1 MRHEEA
7 AFDGPG
13 RTWSLRREWSR
24 AFAIV
29 LVLLLVSSI
38 GTFACV
44 RQLVGQLSST
54 AHRLDRQSTVVAS
67 LRSQLNASEDQG
79 HALLAGAPVNPA
91 AFVEQQHEISR
102 QFLAAPRVFPEGTE
116 TTAVLAASARS
127 WQAALTS
134 VGLWGDA
141 VPTAKGDAA
150 IGLQAELGTGVDK
163 ARKLLDGV
171 QEPSLVAMRK
181 GLTDEAALERL
192 LVAGMAAFF
201 ALAVVVT
208 GYFRRRMTR
217 DLLRP
222 VAALHEGVLMLRAG
236 EYDHRIDVARR
247 DELGE
252 LADAFNGMAAA
263 LSDSHVAL
271 TLRAT
276 RDSLTGLPN
285 RGSLLDRLTASF
297 SAGSE
302 RRSRQESVLFIDIDD
317 FKDVNDSV
325 GHEGGDALLVQLSSR
340 LNDCVRPHDLVARLG
355 GDEFAIV
362 VVEGEGGS
370 TAVEVAERVLAA
382 LREPFTVGGRRLL
395 VSVSIGVAQ
404 RSAQTGDAA
413 ELLRR
418 ADFAMYMAKGAGK
431 GRFQVFD
438 VEMHDN
444 MVNHATPEATLTVR

>member
-1 MRHEEA
+1 VSHQQV

-29 LVLLLVSSI
+29 LVLLLVGSL

-44 RQLVGQLSST
+44 RQLVGHLSGT
-54 AHRLDRQSTVVAS
+54 AHRLDRQSTAVAS
-67 LRSQLNASEDQG
+67 LRSALNESEDG
-79 HALLAGAPVNPA
+79 GDALLAGAPVDPA
-91 AFVEQQHEISR
+91 AFIEQQNATTR
-102 QFLAAPRVFPEGTE
+102 AFLAAAQVFPEGPE
-116 TTAVLAASARS
+116 TTGVLVASARS
-127 WQAALTS
+127 WKAALTS

-141 VPTAKGDAA
+141 VPTAKGGAA
-150 IGLQAELGTGVDK
+150 IGLQATLGTDVDK
-163 ARKLLDGV
+163 ARTLLDGV
-171 QEPSLVAMRK
+171 QKPSLAAMRK
-181 GLTDEAALERL
+181 GLADEAALEHVL
-192 LVAGMAAFF
+192 AAAMAAFF
-201 ALAVVVT
+201 VLAVVVT
-208 GYFRRRMTR
+208 GYFRRRMAR

-222 VAALHEGVLMLRAG
+222 VAAMHEGVLKLQAG
-236 EYDHRIDVARR
+236 EYDHRIEVARH

-252 LADAFNGMAAA
+252 LAEAFNDMAGA

-285 RGSLLDRLTASF
+285 RGSLLDRLSASF

-302 RRSRQESVLFIDIDD
+302 RRARQESVLFIDIDD

-340 LNDCVRPHDLVARLG
+340 LSDCVRPHDLVARLG

-362 VVEGEGGS
+362 VVEGDGGS
-370 TAVEVAERVLAA
+370 TAIEVAERVLAV

-404 RSAQTGDAA
+404 RSAQTADAA

-431 GRFQVFD
+431 GRLQVFD
-438 VEMHDN
+438 VEMHDT
-444 MVNHATPEATLTVR
+444 MVNHATPEATLTIG